1 VADEPDGAA
10 RPPRAKPPWRAAGL
24 RFAVV
29 GGLGVL
35 VNLAVLEVVH
45 GQLGV
50 LFALASALA
59 TEAAIVANYLG
70 NELWTFH
77 IRRLSL
83 RRFAQFNLV
92 ALAGLLVT
100 VAVAT
105 GAERLVD
112 YRLAQ
117 LAGIACGAL
126 VNFSVNFRWTWR

>member
-1 VADEPDGAA
+1 MVDEAG
-10 RPPRAKPPWRAAGL
+10 RSPRAKPRWRAAGL

-35 VNLAVLEVVH
+35 VNLAVLEVLH
-45 GQLGV
+45 GRLGV
-50 LFALASALA
+50 LFAPASALA

-77 IRRLSL
+77 LRRLSL

-100 VAVAT
+100 VVVAT

-117 LAGIACGAL
+117 LGGIACGAL
-126 VNFSVNFRWTWR
+126 VNFALNFRWTWR

>member
-1 VADEPDGAA
+1 MAGQPDEAA
-10 RPPRAKPPWRAAGL
+10 PPPRAKPPWPAAGL
-24 RFAVV
+24 RFAAV
-29 GGLGVL
+29 GSLGVL

-45 GQLGV
+45 GRLGV
-50 LFALASALA
+50 AFALSSALA

-77 IRRLSL
+77 LRRLSP

-112 YRLAQ
+112 YRVAQ
-117 LAGIACGAL
+117 LAGIACGAV